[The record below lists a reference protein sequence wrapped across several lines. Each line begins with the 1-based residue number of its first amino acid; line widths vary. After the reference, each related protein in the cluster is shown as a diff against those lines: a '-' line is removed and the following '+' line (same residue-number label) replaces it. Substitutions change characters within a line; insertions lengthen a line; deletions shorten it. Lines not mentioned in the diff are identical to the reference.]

1 MYCYMLTW
9 SEFKMIMNVS
19 GKSEGQWLSWLD
31 TIVKMYA
38 LGDKSDLRG
47 SKQEAG
53 DKVHGTS

>member
-1 MYCYMLTW
+1 
-9 SEFKMIMNVS
+9 MIMNVS